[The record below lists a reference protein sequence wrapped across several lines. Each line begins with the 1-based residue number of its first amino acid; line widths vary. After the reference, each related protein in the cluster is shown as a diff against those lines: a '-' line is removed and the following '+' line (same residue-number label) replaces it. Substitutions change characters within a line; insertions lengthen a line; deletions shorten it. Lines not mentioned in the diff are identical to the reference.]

1 MTKKEVRIQLEIDVA
16 EFLKTKSITELRP
29 QKTPKTKNV
38 NVATKHWNTCWIDVK
53 IQEIECWL

>member
-16 EFLKTKSITELRP
+16 LFLLTKKITKLRP

-38 NVATKHWNTCWIDVK
+38 NVATKHWNTSWIDVK
-53 IQEIECWL
+53 L